1 MHYIHIEILTEDGTM
16 TPGVASK
23 SSRKGGQSVGRGET
37 VSVKSWQLLT
47 LYDGY
52 TGFIIL
58 FSQMLAM
65 FEDIR
70 NKELRT

>member
-37 VSVKSWQLLT
+37 VSVKS
-47 LYDGY
+47 
-52 TGFIIL
+52 
-58 FSQMLAM
+58 
-65 FEDIR
+65 
-70 NKELRT
+70 